1 MVQQM
6 LAEIQELKEA
16 SLQGYVRNYQGNRG
30 PLIMPMEESE
40 AFKGPL
46 GALVGLG
53 GWMCMCRARFV
64 PLPCMLNRTPP
75 TLATT
80 QQATCRCRRA

>member
-1 MVQQM
+1 MVHQM
-6 LAEIQELKEA
+6 LAEIQELKES

-46 GALVGLG
+46 GASASG
-53 GWMCMCRARFV
+53 CMD
-64 PLPCMLNRTPP
+64 
-75 TLATT
+75 
-80 QQATCRCRRA
+80 